1 MKLEAVPGY
10 QLIMQQEIP
19 DIHSQGYLLKHK
31 KAGPESWCWKMM
43 ITTKSLI
50 LPSGLLR
57 RTAQEWLIF
66 WNTAY
71 YAAQNISL

>member
-31 KAGPESWCWKMM
+31 KKRGQSHGAGK
-43 ITTKSLI
+43 
-50 LPSGLLR
+50 
-57 RTAQEWLIF
+57 
-66 WNTAY
+66 
-71 YAAQNISL
+71 